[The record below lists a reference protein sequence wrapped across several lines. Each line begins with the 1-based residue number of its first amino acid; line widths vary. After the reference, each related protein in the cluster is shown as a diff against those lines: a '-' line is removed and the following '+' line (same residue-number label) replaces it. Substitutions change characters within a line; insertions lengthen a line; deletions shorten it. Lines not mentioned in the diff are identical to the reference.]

1 MADIFHKSICKTKMI
16 FFRGDPQPQLVWT
29 RMGPTE
35 VRNPYCFGFGDFN
48 VYLFDLVCQFPLDV
62 GGGVCGLCLLIR
74 PCLAWSSNFGFK
86 MKYFLGGC
94 ISFFCFGRINKIAL
108 FTSFCTAVLIF
119 HIKGSLRQCVCFRGS
134 NMACYGSRVTNG
146 VSLNV
151 CNLFS
156 VHF

>member
-1 MADIFHKSICKTKMI
+1 MI

-48 VYLFDLVCQFPLDV
+48 VYLFVCVYWFPLDV
-62 GGGVCGLCLLIR
+62 EGAVCWLCCFIWHVGFKIRYLGGRGGGGSI
-74 PCLAWSSNFGFK
+74 P
-86 MKYFLGGC
+86 
-94 ISFFCFGRINKIAL
+94 FFCFDRINKISH
-108 FTSFCTAVLIF
+108 FTSFCTAVLYTNRLIS
-119 HIKGSLRQCVCFRGS
+119 HIKGSLRQCVCFGGS

>member
-1 MADIFHKSICKTKMI
+1 MI

-48 VYLFDLVCQFPLDV
+48 VYLFVYVCYFPLDV
-62 GGGVCGLCLLIR
+62 GGGVYGLCWLIW
-74 PCLAWSSNFGFK
+74 PCWIWNKIFW
-86 MKYFLGGC
+86 GGG
-94 ISFFCFGRINKIAL
+94 ISFFCFDRINKISH
-108 FTSFCTAVLIF
+108 FTSFCTAVLYTNRLIS
-119 HIKGSLRQCVCFRGS
+119 HIKGSLRQCVCFGGS

-151 CNLFS
+151 CNLFFS
-156 VHF
+156 AFLML